1 MFSYTPLISAL
12 RQLKISSDLFSD
24 QVQLTLALKM
34 KHNFSKHLYRQQ
46 RKSTSRGKLKIFLL
60 KSKKSSCI
68 PCFLW
73 AMSGMRTSRLITRQL
88 LLSAWNQGGVTLHA
102 PVQLLSA
109 AICQVCSAKL
119 FFLFILC
126 SLLFLIWT
134 PYYFLC
140 DFPKVSKPLKSLWI
154 SLLLRAFQF
163 NRSD

>member
-1 MFSYTPLISAL
+1 MLLGSSKFQVIYLVTKSSSLWHLKWSTISLNTYT
-12 RQLKISSDLFSD
+12 D
-24 QVQLTLALKM
+24 
-34 KHNFSKHLYRQQ
+34 
-46 RKSTSRGKLKIFLL
+46 SREKELQEENSCLL